1 MSVVAEDEHGNLVS
15 IRDVPKGLACK
26 CTCPGCNRRMVAR
39 KKDDKRAAH
48 FAHHG
53 VAGLTC
59 TSAGETALHKFAK
72 QVVDQRLEFM
82 LPPRK
87 VTEAGEDEVVAPAGI
102 RKFDE
107 AILERKTGAV
117 IPDVLL
123 MKRGRPLII
132 EFKVTHE
139 CGPEKIAE
147 IRRLDIGAIEIDLSP
162 YRHMKLG
169 ELADIILFKAE
180 RSWLHNPL
188 DGEARQRARQRAADK
203 AKAIDKAASN
213 VAGKYYH
220 RLPAKV
226 PGSGKAEKAIR
237 GDGLD
242 DFIDIEVKGS
252 GCFTVP
258 LAHWQAAV
266 LQMFLGAGYPEL
278 GLAETYFMTEDQG
291 WVDANFMELAREVID
306 LARRKSPD
314 FQIAIYAVR
323 EYLKFLDASG
333 LISATGQGDGWR
345 ASLALRKVV
354 AKARELRDRPAKR
367 FDDLEACIRDA
378 LKELPS
384 EETDAFDINVWA
396 DQVLPGRDYSPMKAL
411 HFDDMP
417 WRSFRSDLV
426 NLRWQIQS
434 QPEPDLDLMGLPLAG
449 ELHRQLELKARER
462 AARELAKAQK
472 EQAAADSR
480 VSRLKS
486 EAWQG
491 LGGVADEWFNSSHR
505 DLDNRTPLEVA
516 AISDDEY
523 VRVHRLLSQRIREFE
538 LARAKEQK
546 KGAAL
551 GDVVSFARTK
561 FGEVKAG
568 LWIRGYHPRLQARP
582 EDYIV
587 DEATRDVCLKLID
600 PKVDLASFRRKRA
613 QL

>member
-1 MSVVAEDEHGNLVS
+1 MSIVAVDEHGRLVS
-15 IRDVPKGLACK
+15 IRDVPRGLACN
-26 CTCPGCNRRMVAR
+26 CICPGCDRRMVAR
-39 KKDDKRAAH
+39 TKDDKRAAH

-72 QVVDQRLEFM
+72 EVVDQHLEFM

-87 VTEAGEDEVVAPAGI
+87 VTEAGEEEVVVPAGI
-102 RKFDE
+102 RKFDK

-123 MKRGRPLII
+123 VKRGRPLIV
-132 EFKVTHE
+132 EFKVTHA

-147 IRRLDIGAIEIDLSP
+147 IKRLNIGAIEINLSP
-162 YRHMKLG
+162 FRHMKLG

-188 DGEARQRARQRAADK
+188 DGEARQRARKRAHDR
-203 AKAIDKAASN
+203 AKAIDKAASD
-213 VAGKYYH
+213 VVSKYQH
-220 RLPAKV
+220 RRPAKV

-242 DFIDIEVKGS
+242 DYIDTEVRGS

-258 LAHWQAAV
+258 LAQWQAAV
-266 LQMFLGAGYPEL
+266 LQMFLGAGYPEF

-291 WVDANFMELAREVID
+291 WVDAYFRELSREVID
-306 LARRKSPD
+306 VARRKAAD

-333 LISATGQGDGWR
+333 VLTATGDGDGWR
-345 ASLALRKVV
+345 ASPGLRKVV
-354 AKARELRDRPAKR
+354 EKARELRERPAKR
-367 FDDLEACIRDA
+367 FDDLESCVLDA
-378 LKELPS
+378 LKDLPPG
-384 EETDAFDINVWA
+384 ETEAFDIRAWA
-396 DQVLPGRDYSPMKAL
+396 DQIMPGRDFSPKKAL
-411 HFDDMP
+411 HLDDMP
-417 WRSFRSDLV
+417 WRSFRGDLV

-434 QPEPDLDLMGLPLAG
+434 RPEPDMDLMGLPLTG
-449 ELHRQLELKARER
+449 ELHRQMERKALER

-480 VSRLKS
+480 VGRLKS

-491 LGGVADEWFNSSHR
+491 LGGEADGWFNAPHR
-505 DLDNRTPLEVA
+505 DLGGRIPREVA
-516 AISDDEY
+516 AISDDDY
-523 VRVHRLLSQRIREFE
+523 VGVNRLLSQRIREFE
-538 LARAKEQK
+538 LARAQEQK
-546 KGAAL
+546 KGAAFD
-551 GDVVSFARTK
+551 DVVSFARTK
-561 FGEVKAG
+561 LGEVKAG

-582 EDYIV
+582 EDYII
-587 DEATRDVCLKLID
+587 DETTRDVCLKLID
-600 PKVDLASFRRKRA
+600 PKVDLAGFRRKRA
-613 QL
+613 